1 MKISRRVEA
10 LEHGVQPGELQHLF
24 QNYDQIVI
32 IEFQRY
38 QKEPC
43 TETSTL
49 STQFKSIYIYSTL
62 YLYMQ
67 KVHMYVLCISFDSPG
82 ARGCPRG
89 KWKTHGGVV
98 KTEYLQDPK
107 GRNLKTW
114 SHHMDDT
121 LVIGSWK
128 GTFVNILCLQPCA
141 ESNILNRGSC
151 EASAGH
157 CHQPRWD
164 GHIADRDR
172 WGRSNMKA
180 VPTYILSSRAGCD
193 PAWWPGEWSC
203 ISSGNQKDC
212 EVNFPGPPLVFFSSM
227 SVCLNYTLWDK
238 VGST

>member
-1 MKISRRVEA
+1 
-10 LEHGVQPGELQHLF
+10 
-24 QNYDQIVI
+24 
-32 IEFQRY
+32 
-38 QKEPC
+38 
-43 TETSTL
+43 
-49 STQFKSIYIYSTL
+49 
-62 YLYMQ
+62 MQ

-114 SHHMDDT
+114 PHHMDDT

-180 VPTYILSSRAGCD
+180 VPTYTEFPCRMWSRLVAWRMKLHLQRQPKRLWSQLSRTSFSVFLINVSMFKLYLVGQGRLD
-193 PAWWPGEWSC
+193 VEMPGVRRRNARGWRRNARGWRRNARGRRRNATC
-203 ISSGNQKDC
+203 FC
-212 EVNFPGPPLVFFSSM
+212 F
-227 SVCLNYTLWDK
+227 
-238 VGST
+238 

>member
-1 MKISRRVEA
+1 
-10 LEHGVQPGELQHLF
+10 
-24 QNYDQIVI
+24 
-32 IEFQRY
+32 
-38 QKEPC
+38 
-43 TETSTL
+43 
-49 STQFKSIYIYSTL
+49 
-62 YLYMQ
+62 MQ

-89 KWKTHGGVV
+89 KWKTHGVV

-114 SHHMDDT
+114 PHHMDDT